1 MPIAARRITQVTF
14 SLVITGLP
22 LWAAFKLLQLLWSA
36 FSQVNPTVGAGVIAA
51 AATVLVSVISVL
63 VAKRL
68 EFRANVDKEHRE
80 KKAPF
85 YEEMVRFIFRIAFA
99 QKLGVDPVTEQ
110 EMVQKMAE
118 FTENLVVWGSDDVI
132 DGGDVVLGVAAV
144 ATLEEVDTAGASA
157 TFTTVQA
164 DSVLANHIHTHTH
177 GALGEAGLELADEAL
192 APFSFVLLAVFV
204 VTADVGVTCCD
215 VQVAVFNETLGLL
228 LVVCHCCRCAQNPQ
242 SDQTHPLLQHIL
254 IFLITG

>member
-14 SLVITGLP
+14 SLVITGLT

-132 DGGDVVLGVAAV
+132 DAWFKFRNRSINSGDSGVAV
-144 ATLEEVDTAGASA
+144 IFEIENL
-157 TFTTVQA
+157 
-164 DSVLANHIHTHTH
+164 VLAIRRD
-177 GALGEAGLELADEAL
+177 LGHQNKGL
-192 APFSFVLLAVFV
+192 
-204 VTADVGVTCCD
+204 TKGKI
-215 VQVAVFNETLGLL
+215 LGLFINDI
-228 LVVCHCCRCAQNPQ
+228 HE
-242 SDQTHPLLQHIL
+242 HIKV
-254 IFLITG
+254 